1 MRQRHGESEISG
13 IVSLAEPQRLKLYRL
28 VANAEGSVSRDE
40 AAQALGIAK
49 SVAAFHLDRL
59 EADGLLEAEFRRP
72 EGRGGPGAGRPTKR
86 YRRSGREFAV
96 SVPERQY
103 AFAASLMAQAIT
115 RTREENIPVD
125 QALNEA
131 AAAAG
136 SALGAQALTLLAGG
150 ETDGSSQAA
159 VRAVLDEFGYETT
172 AAAGQITLRN
182 CPFRQLA
189 DQDTELVC
197 GMNLRFIEGL
207 LDAVG
212 DPRLRARLE
221 PSEECCCVP
230 ISTG

>member
-1 MRQRHGESEISG
+1 
-13 IVSLAEPQRLKLYRL
+13 
-28 VANAEGSVSRDE
+28 
-40 AAQALGIAK
+40 
-49 SVAAFHLDRL
+49 
-59 EADGLLEAEFRRP
+59 
-72 EGRGGPGAGRPTKR
+72 
-86 YRRSGREFAV
+86 
-96 SVPERQY
+96 
-103 AFAASLMAQAIT
+103 MAQAIT
-115 RTREENIPVD
+115 RAREENIPVD